1 MNLSPAPHE
10 LDVNFITGVHPE
22 PNYPD
27 YGLKPYY
34 ALHKLR
40 ADYDGWKTDGK
51 PSREMEWNGETWALV
66 LDYQDSGIDPW
77 ESTEFSLETVKEYRL
92 YFVSKD
98 SPHYDED
105 TPADQQDRVK
115 GGSIHVTPRWP
126 DMTSDGEPIQNVP
139 DYGAPFVNFRMQGS
153 NIPHQQYHD
162 LLRRILGAFDVNPR
176 YVDNPHPHSNIQD
189 IARYVRPKRGESGA
203 IFAPDGPIART
214 HTVIQGDRS
223 GYRKHVE
230 DHREIPGYYVTA
242 AVEDE
247 KADTLIRGHE
257 LGKELKH
264 YYPNHP
270 EKYEKDEA
278 PYHPKFEVSYQTSLT
293 EDTLRW
299 DELEDAIRELD
310 ETILNCLDWSGI
322 SPSVGDG
329 GSGIWVDFDPYWKVE
344 DTTASRKLVKCPLPA
359 IEDEQEHRVM
369 QLWGDMT
376 PADRDVTELL
386 LTDGGKVSP
395 QDAAEQ
401 TGNTYRTVRTV
412 VERMQGLIK
421 HSYGELEIES
431 KKIQQELL
439 KRVRAAGER
448 FEDEIGTAA
457 MELAD
462 AAEDR
467 ARTAWDTVRRRYSIS
482 ESEDHNCRKLLRVGY
497 KAEDKN
503 EADTIIQRIKAR
515 YQSCVG
521 EDGFGVHVEITT
533 LEHGLIRYRNL
544 SNLRVDGYTKGEH
557 MSEYQENK
565 RAREGFDF
573 EAWKAAGCPPADVW
587 SGE

>member
-10 LDVNFITGVHPE
+10 LDVNFITGVHPD

-66 LDYQDSGIDPW
+66 LDYQDSGFDAW
-77 ESTEFSLETVKEYRL
+77 ENPEFSIQNVKEYRL

-105 TPADQQDRVK
+105 APADQQDRVK
-115 GGSIHVTPRWP
+115 GGSIHVSPRWP
-126 DMTSDGEPIQNVP
+126 DITSDGEPVNVP
-139 DYGAPFVNFRMQGS
+139 DYGAPYVNFNVQAS
-153 NIPHQQYHD
+153 NIPHEQYHD
-162 LLRRILGAFDVNPR
+162 LLRRILGSYDVNPR
-176 YVDNPHPHSNIQD
+176 YVENPHPDSNIQD
-189 IARYVRPKRGESGA
+189 IARYVRPTRGESGP
-203 IFAPDGPIART
+203 IFAADGPIART

-264 YYPNHP
+264 YYPNEP
-270 EKYEKDEA
+270 ESYEKDEA

-293 EDTLRW
+293 DDTLRW

-310 ETILNCLDWSGI
+310 ETVLNCLDWAGI
-322 SPSVGDG
+322 APRANA
-329 GSGIWVDFDPYWKVE
+329 GIWVDFDPYWTVE
-344 DTTASRKLVKCPLPA
+344 ETHASRKFVKDPLPE

-369 QLWGDMT
+369 SLWGDMNQS
-376 PADRDVTELL
+376 DRDVTELL

-395 QDAAEQ
+395 KEAAEQ
-401 TGNTYRTVRTV
+401 TGNTYRTIRTV
-412 VERMQGLIK
+412 IERMEGLIS
-421 HSYGELEIES
+421 HTYGELEIES
-431 KKIQQELL
+431 KKVQQELL
-439 KRVRAAGER
+439 KRVRAAGDR
-448 FEDEIGTAA
+448 FEDEIGSAA
-457 MELAD
+457 VELAD
-462 AAEDR
+462 AAADRVRSAWDR
-467 ARTAWDTVRRRYSIS
+467 ARRRYSIT
-482 ESEDHNCRKLLRVGY
+482 ETEGEDCKSLLKVGY
-497 KAEDKN
+497 QAQDKN
-503 EADTIIQRIKAR
+503 EADEIIQTLKAR
-515 YQSCVG
+515 YDDGSGYGVHVQIYTL
-521 EDGFGVHVEITT
+521 EDGF
-533 LEHGLIRYRNL
+533 IRYQNL
-544 SNLRVDGYTKGEH
+544 ADVRVDGYRRDDYV
-557 MSEYQENK
+557 S
-565 RAREGFDF
+565 REEQQRRNEQIDF
-573 EAWKAAGCPPADVW
+573 EAWKAAGCPPADEW
-587 SGE
+587 NPD